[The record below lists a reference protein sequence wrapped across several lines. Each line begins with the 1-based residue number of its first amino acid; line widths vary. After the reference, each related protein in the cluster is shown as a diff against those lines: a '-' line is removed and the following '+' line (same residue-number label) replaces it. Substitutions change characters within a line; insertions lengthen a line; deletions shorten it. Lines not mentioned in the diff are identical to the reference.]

1 MGSSNSKEKELN
13 EDLERIRKERIARE
27 RDERERD
34 ERELAEKD
42 RVANS
47 KLIRIKIG
55 DYEIEIHE
63 LENVLALLE
72 KFALLLGLNRSA
84 ARSMQLE
91 FSENILAH
99 ELQLEPAGLCDE
111 SLCSVLNVDL
121 VLKANAVVIS
131 DAAYYNQVAEVRL
144 VCQYAPEKVNDR
156 NLDGETA
163 LHWAAISNSLE
174 VAQLILGAGASV
186 DAKDNDGYTALHR
199 AASNNSLEVA
209 ELLVGAEASVDAK
222 TNFGKTPLQIAER
235 QSHRQMVALLSRQ

>member
-72 KFALLLGLNRSA
+72 KFALLLGLNKSA
-84 ARSMQLE
+84 ARSLQLE
-91 FSENILAH
+91 FSETTLAH

-111 SLCSVLNVDL
+111 SLCSVLGADGSVLNVDL
-121 VLKANAVVIS
+121 VVKANAVDIL
-131 DAAYYNQVAEVRL
+131 AAAEQSRVAEVRS
-144 VCQYAPEKVNDR
+144 VCQYAPEKVNDTDSVG
-156 NLDGETA
+156 NTA
-163 LHWAAISNSLE
+163 LHYAACYNSPE
-174 VAQLILGAGASV
+174 MAQLLLGAGASV
-186 DAKDNDGYTALHR
+186 DAKDKGGATALHL
-199 AASNNSLEVA
+199 AAYYNFLEIA
-209 ELLVGAEASVDAK
+209 ELLLGAGASADAK
-222 TNFGKTPLQIAER
+222 NNVRAGCSYLGA
-235 QSHRQMVALLSRQ
+235 VC